1 MGHKYKDKYISI
13 KDIYKNI
20 KINIYK
26 HIDYSLYYN
35 IIKRYFEIEDKESV
49 ISEFISQLN
58 YKIRG
63 LYFVPININ
72 YSNILYM
79 FKDNELKINIKTV
92 NKKPVLNFN
101 GASNLKIQDEKSSLS
116 ARYAFADK
124 STLRYPSKSITMP
137 DKTVSFTLTNDAFES
152 VKKLYTNLS
161 LPDIAFKGE
170 GGKIKLVALD
180 KKNSNSNESSIVVG
194 ETDIEFT
201 AYIKAENMKIIPG
214 EYDVAL
220 SKAKIAH
227 FKNKKVHVQYWIALE
242 ADSSF

>member
-1 MGHKYKDKYISI
+1 MKISDSTISI
-13 KDIYKNI
+13 LRNFSDINANILFKPGKTLNTVSTMKNI
-20 KINIYK
+20 MAKAEVEDNFETEFGVYDLPEFLRA
-26 HIDYSLYYN
+26 IDS
-35 IIKRYFEIEDKESV
+35 
-49 ISEFISQLN
+49 
-58 YKIRG
+58 
-63 LYFVPININ
+63 
-72 YSNILYM
+72 
-79 FKDNELKINIKTV
+79 FKQ
-92 NKKPVLNFN
+92 PVLKFN
-101 GASNLKIQDEKSSLS
+101 GSANLKIQDEKTSLS

-124 STLRYPSKSITMP
+124 STLVTPTKEIKMP
-137 DKTVSFTLTNDAFES
+137 DQTVSFTLKNEDYES

-180 KKNSNSNESSIVVG
+180 KKNSNSNESSITVG

-227 FKNKKVHVQYWIALE
+227 FINKKVKVQYWIALE
-242 ADSSF
+242 ADSTF

>member
-1 MGHKYKDKYISI
+1 MKISDSTISI
-13 KDIYKNI
+13 LRNFSDINANILFKPGKTLNTVSTMKNI
-20 KINIYK
+20 MAKAEVEENFETEFGVYDLPEFLRA
-26 HIDYSLYYN
+26 IDSF
-35 IIKRYFEIEDKESV
+35 K
-49 ISEFISQLN
+49 Q
-58 YKIRG
+58 
-63 LYFVPININ
+63 PI
-72 YSNILYM
+72 
-79 FKDNELKINIKTV
+79 LK
-92 NKKPVLNFN
+92 FN
-101 GASNLKIQDEKSSLS
+101 GSANLKIQDEKTSLS

-124 STLRYPSKSITMP
+124 STLVTPTKEIKMP
-137 DKTVSFTLTNDAFES
+137 DQTVAFTLKNEDYES

-180 KKNSNSNESSIVVG
+180 KKNSNSNESSIIVG

-227 FKNKKVHVQYWIALE
+227 FINKKVKVQYWIALE
-242 ADSSF
+242 ADSTF

>member
-1 MGHKYKDKYISI
+1 MKISDNTISI
-13 KDIYKNI
+13 LRNFSDINANILFKPGSTLNTVSTMKNI
-20 KINIYK
+20 MAKA
-26 HIDYSLYYN
+26 DVEEE
-35 IIKRYFEIEDKESV
+35 FET
-49 ISEFISQLN
+49 EFGVYDLPEFLRALDS
-58 YKIRG
+58 
-63 LYFVPININ
+63 
-72 YSNILYM
+72 
-79 FKDNELKINIKTV
+79 FKQ
-92 NKKPVLNFN
+92 PVLKFTGNT
-101 GASNLKIQDEKSSLS
+101 NLKIQDEKSTLS

-124 STLRYPSKSITMP
+124 STLRFPSKEIKMP
-137 DKTVSFTLTNDAFES
+137 DQTVAFTLKNEDYES

-180 KKNSNSNESSIVVG
+180 KKNSNSNVSSIIVG
-194 ETDIEFT
+194 DTDIEFT

>member
-1 MGHKYKDKYISI
+1 MKISDSTISI
-13 KDIYKNI
+13 LRNFSDINANILFKPGKTLNTVSTMKNI
-20 KINIYK
+20 MAKAEVEDDFETEFGVYDLPEFLRA
-26 HIDYSLYYN
+26 IDS
-35 IIKRYFEIEDKESV
+35 
-49 ISEFISQLN
+49 
-58 YKIRG
+58 
-63 LYFVPININ
+63 
-72 YSNILYM
+72 
-79 FKDNELKINIKTV
+79 FKQ
-92 NKKPVLNFN
+92 PVLKFN
-101 GASNLKIQDEKSSLS
+101 GSANLKIQDEKTSLS

-124 STLRYPSKSITMP
+124 STLVTPTKEIKMP
-137 DKTVSFTLTNDAFES
+137 DQTVAFTLKNEDYES

-180 KKNSNSNESSIVVG
+180 KKNSNSNESSITVG

-227 FKNKKVHVQYWIALE
+227 FINKKVKVQYWIALE
-242 ADSSF
+242 ADSTF

>member
-1 MGHKYKDKYISI
+1 MKISDSTISI
-13 KDIYKNI
+13 LRNFSDINANILFKPGKTLNTVSTMKNI
-20 KINIYK
+20 MAKAEVEENFETEFGVYDLPEFLRA
-26 HIDYSLYYN
+26 IDS
-35 IIKRYFEIEDKESV
+35 
-49 ISEFISQLN
+49 
-58 YKIRG
+58 
-63 LYFVPININ
+63 
-72 YSNILYM
+72 
-79 FKDNELKINIKTV
+79 FKQ
-92 NKKPVLNFN
+92 PVLKFN
-101 GASNLKIQDEKSSLS
+101 GSANLKIEDEKTSLS

-124 STLRYPSKSITMP
+124 STLVTPTKEIKMP
-137 DKTVSFTLTNDAFES
+137 DQTVAFTLKNEDYES

-180 KKNSNSNESSIVVG
+180 KKNSNSNESSITVG

-227 FKNKKVHVQYWIALE
+227 FINKKVKVQYWIALE
-242 ADSSF
+242 ADSTF

>member
-1 MGHKYKDKYISI
+1 MKISDNTISI
-13 KDIYKNI
+13 LRNFSDINANILFKPGSTLNTVSTMKNI
-20 KINIYK
+20 MAEANVE
-26 HIDYSLYYN
+26 DE
-35 IIKRYFEIEDKESV
+35 FE
-49 ISEFISQLN
+49 SEFGVYDLPEFLRALDSFTQ
-58 YKIRG
+58 
-63 LYFVPININ
+63 
-72 YSNILYM
+72 
-79 FKDNELKINIKTV
+79 
-92 NKKPVLNFN
+92 PVLKFN
-101 GASNLKIQDEKSSLS
+101 GTTNLKITDEKSSLS

-124 STLRYPSKSITMP
+124 STLRYPSKSISIP
-137 DKTVSFTLTNDAFES
+137 DQTVSFTLKSDDFEK

-194 ETDIEFT
+194 ETNIEFT

-214 EYDVAL
+214 DYDIAL

-227 FKNKKVHVQYWIALE
+227 FINKKVKVHYWIGLE